1 MREPLWLYKIQEKV
15 REWRRDRQWEH
26 QRVRIAQPVYR
37 QGYVPG
43 VTWWQITLA
52 VCALVIVGLLVAL
65 YLRENYWRYQ
75 YRNNPT
81 FVTTY
86 HGPRSAPANKDSH
99 YKTDCSDKSTIQ
111 GLINCV
117 GFTDEGQ
124 KLLGKLNPTFAN
136 EAGVAKACNVG
147 QLAEGEAIFGCWVQI
162 NGKESVSLLQAD
174 DPLYNQFKESPESTL
189 VHEFLHAVYYRLP
202 VNEQQQIFTEL
213 SSEYNDLVNQIISYG
228 YDYADVD
235 DELFTRVGSEKTN
248 APAMV
253 KQIYAKYLTKWSNKN
268 SSDSVNNNN
277 NNDSRSDNQSN
288 DNSNATQPTSAPNNT
303 PTNNQPTQVI
313 APANHT
319 NADYTKLQKCTVTR
333 VSDGDTIHVDCL
345 PQRIRLIGVDTPEST
360 KKHQCYGNESSNHT
374 KALRGQAV
382 YIESDDVSGDTDMYG
397 RYLRYIYLAD
407 GTNYNMQLIED
418 GYGMLYIFSGQQ
430 FKYVNQFSG
439 AQDAARGAG
448 KGLWSAC
455 QTGINKYGNYQVVN

>member
-1 MREPLWLYKIQEKV
+1 M
-15 REWRRDRQWEH
+15 
-26 QRVRIAQPVYR
+26 
-37 QGYVPG
+37 
-43 VTWWQITLA
+43 
-52 VCALVIVGLLVAL
+52 
-65 YLRENYWRYQ
+65 
-75 YRNNPT
+75 
-81 FVTTY
+81 
-86 HGPRSAPANKDSH
+86 
-99 YKTDCSDKSTIQ
+99 
-111 GLINCV
+111 
-117 GFTDEGQ
+117 
-124 KLLGKLNPTFAN
+124 
-136 EAGVAKACNVG
+136 
-147 QLAEGEAIFGCWVQI
+147 
-162 NGKESVSLLQAD
+162 
-174 DPLYNQFKESPESTL
+174 

-360 KKHQCYGNESSNHT
+360 KKYQCYGNESSNHT
-374 KALRGQAV
+374 KALRGQTV
-382 YIESDDVSGDTDMYG
+382 YIEGDDVSGDTDMYG

-430 FKYVNQFSG
+430 FKYVNQFSS